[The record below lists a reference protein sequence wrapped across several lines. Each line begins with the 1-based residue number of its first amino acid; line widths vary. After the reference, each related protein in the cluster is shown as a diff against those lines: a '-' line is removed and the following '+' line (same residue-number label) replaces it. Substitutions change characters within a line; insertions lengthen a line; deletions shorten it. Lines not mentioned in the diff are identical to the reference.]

1 MDNKEPE
8 KLTTTSVPAAANGI
22 YGFKPSFGILPML
35 GYAAS
40 NWVGMNTGI
49 PAVCGPMTNSARDL
63 NLLCTVVREK
73 KPWLGDPAL
82 IPQIFEHEL
91 SDRRPIVGVI
101 HKSGLTPHP
110 PVERGIKEAADK
122 LAQAGYEVKEF
133 TPVDFAEI
141 RKVTAEMFTLDGLSY
156 PKQEL
161 SKAGEPVVESVR
173 KIGFWDRQPKKPE
186 EMWSLNAQK
195 LKMQKQMLD
204 RWQEAKVDIVLCP
217 AGPHT
222 AVKPSDWSNDQ
233 YTVAWNAMDVSECW
247 LCRLKERDS
256 LTVC

>member
-1 MDNKEPE
+1 
-8 KLTTTSVPAAANGI
+8 
-22 YGFKPSFGILPML
+22 ML

-49 PAVCGPMTNSARDL
+49 PAVCGPMTNSVRDL
-63 NLLCTVVREK
+63 NFLCTVVREK

-110 PVERGIKEAADK
+110 PVERAIKEAADK

-173 KIGFWDRQPKKPE
+173 KIGFWDRQPKRPE

-233 YTVAWNAMDVSECW
+233 YTVAWNAMDVSERW
-247 LCRLKERDS
+247 LRRSRNE
-256 LTVC
+256 TV